1 LEKEGIQGFEM
12 GQMLA
17 AEEGLQIIGYKG
29 EVPLPEL
36 ARDELARYLS
46 SAE

>member
-1 LEKEGIQGFEM
+1 
-12 GQMLA
+12 MLA
-17 AEEGLQIIGYKG
+17 AEEGLQMIGYRG
-29 EVPLPEL
+29 EVTLPQF